1 MLSRTITPTRL
12 TTLLLAVFVASFL
25 PFGPLNVAYA
35 AANYYVD
42 CSASSNGNGT
52 ESLPWNTLSSVNTQ
66 SFSGG
71 DTILLKRGTTCYGMA
86 TPQGS
91 GSSSAPITLG
101 AYGGGARPIIS
112 AGSNPAA
119 IKLYNQQGWHIQDIE
134 TTGGNPQGIYISG
147 NSGTLSHF
155 RITNVLV
162 HDVGG
167 SATGKGT
174 GLINM
179 DVEWGS
185 GAVLNDIIIDNAV
198 AYNTDQWMGIHISC
212 GSASAPAGNN
222 DPVIIRN
229 SVAHNV
235 AGDGITLFSCSK
247 GLIENTVAY
256 ETGKIGTNVYGT
268 PNSTWVWAC
277 GDCVLQYN
285 EAYAAHSPG
294 VDGGA
299 FDIDWGTSNNIVQY
313 NYGHDN
319 DSYCV
324 SVFGAENQVTV
335 NAIVRYNVCA
345 NNGRESD
352 GATEGDFYLLTW
364 NGGSIDGVQIYNNT
378 SYWNPVIDKAAL
390 RGNNVSYSGSRPRFF
405 KNNLIYSTVSNFI
418 DVNSGIQLDNNLY
431 WYTANEAP
439 WFGYNGTW
447 YSSFSAYQSG
457 SGQDAN
463 GKYVD
468 PQLNSPTYH
477 GNGMPSTQFTLQSG
491 SPAVDAGTNVGNM
504 GSRDFFGNSTP
515 QGNGYDIGAHESSYT
530 GSGGGGGNLISNPGF
545 EADGST
551 TQTPSGWSEWS
562 SAGHEDASSVADNY
576 AHSGSYKG
584 LHWKGSS
591 YDVYT
596 YQVKSVSNGLY
607 TLKAWVA
614 SSGGQ
619 STARMEA
626 KDYGGSMLSADI
638 PNNSSWNQI
647 TISNINVTNGSLT
660 IGFYSVASGGN
671 WIVFDD
677 VELIKQ

>member
-1 MLSRTITPTRL
+1 MMKSHQRL
-12 TTLLLAVFVASFL
+12 FVRVGWFFLVSIFAGYLALFPVTLVRAATT
-25 PFGPLNVAYA
+25 
-35 AANYYVD
+35 YYVD
-42 CSASSNGNGT
+42 CSAGSNGNG
-52 ESLPWNTLSSVNTQ
+52 SNGSPWNTLTSVNNT

-71 DTILLKRGTTCYGMA
+71 DAILLKRGTTCYGMA
-86 TPQGS
+86 APQGS
-91 GSSSAPITLG
+91 GSSSSPITLG
-101 AYGGGARPIIS
+101 AYGSGARPIIS

-119 IKLYNQQGWHIQDIE
+119 IKLFNQQGWQIQDLE

-147 NSGTLSHF
+147 NSGTLSYF
-155 RITNVLV
+155 RISNVLV

-167 SATGKGT
+167 NATGKGT
-174 GLINM
+174 GLINL
-179 DVEWGS
+179 VAEWGTS
-185 GAVLNDIIIDNAV
+185 AVLNDIIIDNAV
-198 AYNTDQWMGIHISC
+198 AYNTNQWMGIHVGC
-212 GSASAPAGNN
+212 GGASYPAGNSGQI
-222 DPVIIRN
+222 IIRN
-229 SVAHNV
+229 STVHDV
-235 AGDGITLFSCSK
+235 AGDGITLFSCSN

-256 ETGKIGTNVYGT
+256 ETGTITTAQYGT

-277 GDCVLQYN
+277 ADCTLQFN

-299 FDIDWGTSNNIVQY
+299 FDIDWGLTNGLVQY

-319 DSYCV
+319 DAYCV
-324 SVFGAENQVTV
+324 SVFGAENQTTV
-335 NAIVRYNVCA
+335 NSIVRYNICA
-345 NNGRESD
+345 NNGRQSD
-352 GATEGDFYLLTW
+352 GAEAGDFYILTW
-364 NGGSIDGVQIYNNT
+364 NGGSIDGLQIYNNT

-390 RGNNVSYSGSRPRFF
+390 KNTGVSYSGSRARFF
-405 KNNLIYSTVSNFI
+405 KNNLIYSTASNF
-418 DVNSGIQLDNNLY
+418 VNTDSSLQLDNNLY
-431 WYTANEAP
+431 WYTNSGGP
-439 WFGYNGTW
+439 WFGYNGNW
-447 YSSFSAYQSG
+447 YNSFSAYQSG
-457 SGQDAN
+457 SGQEAN
-463 GKYVD
+463 SKYVD

-491 SPAVDAGTNVGNM
+491 SPAVDAGTNVGSM
-504 GSRDFFGNSTP
+504 GSRDFFGNSLP

-530 GSGGGGGNLISNPGF
+530 GSGGGGNLVSNPGL
-545 EADGST
+545 EQDGST

-562 SAGHEDASSVADNY
+562 SAGHEDASSVGDSY
-576 AHSGSYKG
+576 AHGGSYKG
-584 LHWKGSS
+584 VHWKGSS

-626 KDYGGSMLSADI
+626 KDYGGSMVSASI

-647 TISNINVTNGSLT
+647 TISNINVTNGSIT
-660 IGFYSVASGGN
+660 IGFYSVASANN